1 MNVNLES
8 FRKTE
13 QIFAS
18 DDEDNEE
25 EKDDEALGTEK
36 KSFLFIHQ
44 STQQQQLLKKYGEL
58 VLIDATY
65 KTTKYALPLFLLV
78 VRTIVSYVPIAEFI
92 LETERT
98 ENILQALQI
107 IKSWNQSW
115 DPKYFMLDYSQQ
127 EYQALHDL
135 YPDGAK
141 YLCTFHVEQARLR
154 WCKQSKIFM

>member
-1 MNVNLES
+1 MNVSLES

-18 DDEDNEE
+18 NDEDNEE

-36 KSFLFIHQ
+36 NSFLFIHQ
-44 STQQQQLLKKYGEL
+44 SKQQLLKKYGEL

-65 KTTKYALPLFLLV
+65 KTTKYALPLILLV
-78 VRTIVSYVPIAEFI
+78 VRTNVSYVPIAEFI
-92 LETERT
+92 VEAERT
-98 ENILQALQI
+98 ENILEALQI

-115 DPKYFMLDYSQQ
+115 DPKYSMLDYSQE

-141 YLCTFHVEQARLR
+141 YHVEQARLR